1 MLETIANSAIENN
14 LSSKQIIGFSN
25 FSEAYTNLIEG
36 FDNDAVAPSR
46 GGGRRSD
53 RGRGRGQPGR
63 GKGGRNSIMD
73 NLHKARDAA
82 SKADDFKKQTNDSAI
97 LAGNSEGIASTAAD
111 NAAYSQQQSET
122 SAENSCN
129 SDYQTALQEWNANK
143 MSIQVEWEK
152 EHAANDRQLTKLDIA
167 ASDAILEGNEK
178 KRLVNN
184 ETAFDNGQAVVTSDT
199 LLNTRASQGAW
210 DEIDIDTDKTLQNIE
225 YKQTDLERKL
235 TEREQAIINKY
246 NKHKNNKPVQ
256 PNCKELSKKEW
267 FTNYNTYALYEGYSN
282 IEGFKEG
289 ASFTLDVTENSG
301 DANYDQFKKS
311 VHNLIDNKI
320 IEKAVQEK
328 NFRNDLVLSYISNDN
343 NSNDLKKI
351 YDNAAQ
357 KNNLNKRKNNILKY
371 ENNVFKQY
379 IHILKVIVIV
389 LLLIAPI
396 LILNKKEI
404 INYTITKYL
413 IIILFV
419 LVFMYIIKVLY
430 DINTRDSINFNKYKL
445 DDGKYRKL
453 QKEGKIS
460 RKGRMSDI
468 FGGTCIGSACCDDG
482 MTYDA
487 NSDKCIY
494 TEIGA
499 ELTIISKIEPDGK
512 FKIKSNKPG
521 TLSLNSVS
529 LSEPSISV
537 GDNEMEINS
546 YVVSSTTYTGTFT
559 PDDGTAI
566 VNIDIPKRP
575 S

>member
-1 MLETIANSAIENN
+1 MEQSKDRELLNIA
-14 LSSKQIIGFSN
+14 KQRKKLNTEFDSDK
-25 FSEAYTNLIEG
+25 SELRAEE
-36 FDNDAVAPSR
+36 
-46 GGGRRSD
+46 D
-53 RGRGRGQPGR
+53 RHL
-63 GKGGRNSIMD
+63 D
-73 NLHKARDAA
+73 NLPVKPD
-82 SKADDFKKQTNDSAI
+82 
-97 LAGNSEGIASTAAD
+97 
-111 NAAYSQQQSET
+111 
-122 SAENSCN
+122 C
-129 SDYQTALQEWNANK
+129 
-143 MSIQVEWEK
+143 
-152 EHAANDRQLTKLDIA
+152 EHIT
-167 ASDAILEGNEK
+167 
-178 KRLVNN
+178 
-184 ETAFDNGQAVVTSDT
+184 
-199 LLNTRASQGAW
+199 
-210 DEIDIDTDKTLQNIE
+210 DE
-225 YKQTDLERKL
+225 
-235 TEREQAIINKY
+235 
-246 NKHKNNKPVQ
+246 P
-256 PNCKELSKKEW
+256 
-267 FTNYNTYALYEGYSN
+267 FSN

-289 ASFTLDVTENSG
+289 LSFTVTPATGQET
-301 DANYDQFKKS
+301 DNYYQFKKS

-328 NFRNDLVLSYISNDN
+328 NFKNDLVLSYLSESENK
-343 NSNDLKKI
+343 NDLKKI
-351 YDNAAQ
+351 YDSEAQ

-419 LVFMYIIKVLY
+419 LVFMYIINVLY

-499 ELTIISKIEPDGK
+499 ELTIISKIDTAGI
-512 FKIKSNKPG
+512 FKIKSNKSG
-521 TLSLNSVS
+521 TLSLNYDS
-529 LSEPSISV
+529 LLYPSISV
-537 GDNEMEINS
+537 GDNDMEINP
-546 YVVSSTTYTGTFT
+546 YVSSTTYTGTFT